1 MDLEDIHPKDEQD
14 FKNAVSRDLAEAVG
28 GDASKV
34 RVLALERGSIRVHT
48 ALDPGVCG
56 DQDPLN
62 VARDLAQQATDPN
75 SALKKGR
82 FTSAATGATVSIA
95 AKSALA
101 LPVTAFC
108 SRQSQQGGGADA
120 RAKLLAPFGGGGEG
134 SLTGGPPGSP
144 LLQAKHMPLTVCI
157 RLPKGVAGQACNSP
171 KVIVV
176 NKSYAAPNADVS
188 EMVHAGQVC
197 ALVKTG
203 TSGWILI
210 MAYTGKLTWF
220 PSSFATTFPEF
231 SYTHP
236 GLPPPRRAGSSSSLS
251 SLDKYESSCTTASGI
266 YLKTQR
272 ESARERERE

>member
-1 MDLEDIHPKDEQD
+1 MYIHLHTHTHTHIQRHAQTQQQQEQELLEQMQQ
-14 FKNAVSRDLAEAVG
+14 R
-28 GDASKV
+28 
-34 RVLALERGSIRVHT
+34 RQER
-48 ALDPGVCG
+48 
-56 DQDPLN
+56 
-62 VARDLAQQATDPN
+62 LAQHQQALF
-75 SALKKGR
+75 SLR
-82 FTSAATGATVSIA
+82 QRAASPVLPPPAHCRPRLQASRGISTG
-95 AKSALA
+95 
-101 LPVTAFC
+101 C
-108 SRQSQQGGGADA
+108 
-120 RAKLLAPFGGGGEG
+120 
-134 SLTGGPPGSP
+134 PPGSP

-203 TSGWILI
+203 TCGWILI
-210 MAYTGKLTWF
+210 MAHTGKLTWF

-236 GLPPPRRAGSSSSLS
+236 GLPPPQRAGSSCSLS

-266 YLKTQR
+266 HSKTQSER
-272 ESARERERE
+272 ARASVRGRKIVQK